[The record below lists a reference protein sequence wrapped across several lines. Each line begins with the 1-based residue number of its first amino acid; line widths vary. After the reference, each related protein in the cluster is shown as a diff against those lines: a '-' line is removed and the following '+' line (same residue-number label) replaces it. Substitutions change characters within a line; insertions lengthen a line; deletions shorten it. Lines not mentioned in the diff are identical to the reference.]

1 MTSVLIILGV
11 AAAIVF
17 WAVGIYNGL
26 VLKKVATENA
36 WSQID
41 VQLKRR
47 YDLIPNLVQ
56 TVKGYA
62 KHEQET
68 LEKVIQARN
77 SAMNAAA
84 KGDVRGVSEAE
95 GMLTGM
101 LRQVFALSEAY
112 PDLKANESFLKLQEE
127 LTSTENKVGFSR
139 QHYNDSVA
147 TYNTAIQQVPGNII
161 AGFVGYTAKEFFE
174 LDASEAAAA
183 KQAPQ
188 VSF

>member
-1 MTSVLIILGV
+1 MVTTLVLLGII
-11 AAAIVF
+11 AALVF
-17 WAVGIYNGL
+17 YGVGIYNGL

-47 YDLIPNLVQ
+47 YDLIPNLVN

-77 SAMNAAA
+77 TAQSAAA
-84 KGDVRGVSEAE
+84 SGDVRGLSQAE

-112 PDLKANESFLKLQEE
+112 PDLKANESFLQLQEE
-127 LTSTENKVGFSR
+127 ITTTENKVSFSR

-147 TYNTAIQQVPGNII
+147 TYNTAIQQVPANIV

-174 LDASEAAAA
+174 IEVAEERE
-183 KQAPQ
+183 APQ